1 MTLREFDR
9 WSVVHA
15 GRTYCEQSPARRS
28 QFINLPRNPSLSNPI
43 GQLLINKQGLD
54 VAFGE
59 HVIRLY
65 TASYRFPLANLGKVR
80 RKTMTKELQEN
91 VQEKFDELGEK
102 EFRRLVVSGKFQG
115 DSGDYAR
122 DLLSRLEATRTGQY
136 NLVTISR
143 MDEANKIAKHANA
156 IAVKAKTLARTA
168 LWVAIGALLID
179 LAYHYFIK

>member
-1 MTLREFDR
+1 
-9 WSVVHA
+9 
-15 GRTYCEQSPARRS
+15 
-28 QFINLPRNPSLSNPI
+28 
-43 GQLLINKQGLD
+43 
-54 VAFGE
+54 
-59 HVIRLY
+59 
-65 TASYRFPLANLGKVR
+65 
-80 RKTMTKELQEN
+80 MTKELQEV

-136 NLVTISR
+136 NLITVSR